1 MSRASLVRRVG
12 SLAAGVAIMLG
23 VGSIYA
29 ISAWNAQLKAL
40 LHASQAG
47 ISTVSSMAMFGSYL
61 SFVAGVI
68 FDWLGPYKSVLL
80 SGSSL
85 LCTYALMSIGLTEY
99 GQVDSPVAIGLGLM
113 AVGLF
118 SAFSILASIV
128 PNEGLFGNGNRGK
141 VMALLNSSYSCG
153 GAFFAFIFHDAFD
166 GNVPGYFIFLGMYLQ
181 AVCLVGWFVFIRP
194 KEQEPRRLSFE
205 AIDGNV
211 GVAADLESE
220 DFQAKLASVDITG
233 VSLLRE
239 SRFALLFAPVLIVI
253 GAGLFVMSNVSFII
267 ESLGGPVEQV
277 PLMVGLFS
285 VSNTVARLATGVVS
299 DHILSHSPRGNF
311 VALAAAL
318 TAVTQILFLTCPP
331 SLLVIPVVLAGT
343 AEGVMFGCFTVIIR
357 EEFGLLH
364 FGKNYGLV
372 SLANCIG
379 YPLLYSPLSSYLY
392 HLSATTTADGV
403 EKCVGAQCFRGTF
416 LVATALSCVAV
427 ACGVK
432 LTSLQRRHKRYTYQ
446 VIP

>member
-1 MSRASLVRRVG
+1 MARASLTRRAC
-12 SLAAGVAIMLG
+12 SLAAGVCIMLG

-61 SFVAGVI
+61 SFVAGVV
-68 FDWLGPYKSVLL
+68 FDRLGPYKSVLL

-85 LCTYALMSIGLTEY
+85 LCTYVLMSIGLTAF
-99 GQVDSPVAIGLGLM
+99 GQQTSPVLIGVGLL

-128 PNEGLFGNGNRGK
+128 PNEGLFGNSNRGK
-141 VMALLNSSYSCG
+141 VMAVLTSSYSCG
-153 GAFFAFIFHDAFD
+153 GAFFAFIYHDAFD
-166 GNVPGYFIFLGMYLQ
+166 GNVPGYFLFLGVYLQ
-181 AVCLVGWFVFIRP
+181 AACLVGWFVFYHP
-194 KEQEPRRLSFE
+194 KEEPRRLSFE
-205 AIDGNV
+205 VVDGNA
-211 GVAADLESE
+211 GVAVDLDSE
-220 DFQAKLASVDITG
+220 DFQAKLTAIDITG
-233 VSLLRE
+233 VDLLRE
-239 SRFALLFAPVLIVI
+239 PRFALLFVPVLIVI
-253 GAGLFVMSNVSFII
+253 GAGLLVMSNVSFII

-285 VSNTVARLATGVVS
+285 VSNTVARLATGVAS
-299 DHILSHSPRGNF
+299 DHVLSHSPRGNF
-311 VALAAAL
+311 VALAGAL
-318 TAVTQILFLTCPP
+318 TAATQLLFLTCPP
-331 SLLVIPVVLAGT
+331 SLLLAPVMLAGT

-379 YPLLYSPLSSYLY
+379 YPLIYSPLSSYLY
-392 HLSATTTADGV
+392 HLSATTTADGT
-403 EKCVGAQCFRGTF
+403 EKCMGVQCFRGTF
-416 LVATALSCVAV
+416 LVVTALSCVAV
-427 ACGVK
+427 ACGTK
-432 LTSLQRRHKRYTYQ
+432 LTTLQRRHKRYNYQ